1 LAKLDDQQAS
11 RMYQSPYHQHRGTG
25 ALGGGGCFLFF
36 ETGYHYVAMVGF
48 KLRDSP
54 ISTFQVLG
62 FKVWATVPSF
72 EIIVL
77 FCFVLFFKVKFLWVT
92 EPWVS

>member
-1 LAKLDDQQAS
+1 
-11 RMYQSPYHQHRGTG
+11 M
-25 ALGGGGCFLFF
+25 FF